1 MINHL
6 GNGGSIGIFPEGG
19 SHDQTD
25 ILPFKAGIAF
35 MALGTSV
42 THNVPV
48 TIIPCGLKYF
58 NHKEFRSKVLVEFGR
73 PYVATN
79 EMVEMYKTG
88 DKRKA
93 VSMFLKDIEERMRE
107 IIFTAPS
114 YNEL

>member
-1 MINHL
+1 MITHL

-25 ILPFKAGIAF
+25 ILPFKAGLAF

-42 THNVPV
+42 SHNVPV

-58 NHKEFRSKVLVEFGR
+58 NHNQFRSKVLVEFGR

-93 VSMFLKDIEERMRE
+93 VSKFLKDIEERMRE